1 MRCDLVAGAVRRIKE
16 RDNCVAHALVRHKA
30 PARVGLLGLCAGAF
44 PFRLRF
50 VKALLELLCVE
61 VGAGVV
67 AGVPELRP
75 RIARP
80 GGDRRIEVVAAVARN
95 EPRLALVG
103 AAVAVRRRVVQQV
116 GNEHLRQIK
125 PRVVDIEV
133 VQVILFLSAVA
144 ASVVP
149 QPVVAGIGADDLI
162 AGLLAAGVVQDGEI
176 VRPVLVEISV
186 IRQLLP
192 ADNVDL
198 RARLVRGLHLILEVP
213 QLQHRAVGGK
223 VAERICLLQLRHAHV
238 GDRVLDRAGRIVV
251 VFRHGIGH
259 RALFEL
265 RHARSGIVVHRGV
278 DRVVLLF
285 QPVDH
290 AEAFT
295 AVFRI
300 VGGKAEIDCAV
311 FLLKK
316 IGLIRLRV
324 LCLFAV
330 AGPCGFV
337 VLHKVVDRRSVSG
350 VAEECIEGLLFQ
362 LVFLHRAVD
371 KGIAQ
376 IVEHRDVFLPCGIR
390 RGAEGGVCA
399 IRKAIR
405 KAGRFI

>member
-103 AAVAVRRRVVQQV
+103 AAVAVRCRVQQV
-116 GNEHLRQIK
+116 GNVHLRLVE

-133 VQVILFLSAVA
+133 VQVILEVHAVA
-144 ASVVP
+144 AAVVP
-149 QPVVAGIGADDLI
+149 QPVVAHRGADDLI
-162 AGLLAAGVVQDGEI
+162 AGLLAVGVVQDGEI

-213 QLQHRAVGGK
+213 QLQHRAVGGE
-223 VAERICLLQLRHAHV
+223 VAERIGELELRHAHV
-238 GDRVLDRAGRIVV
+238 GDRVLDRAGRIFII
-251 VFRHGIGH
+251 FRHGIGH
-259 RALFEL
+259 RAFFEL
-265 RHARSGIVVHRGV
+265 RHALGGIVVHRGV
-278 DRVVLLF
+278 DRIDLF
-285 QPVDH
+285 VQ
-290 AEAFT
+290 AENRTKEFA
-295 AVFRI
+295 AVFFVI
-300 VGGKAEIDCAV
+300 AGKAEVDRAVLLLQKID
-311 FLLKK
+311 
-316 IGLIRLRV
+316 LIRLTV
-324 LCLFAV
+324 TCLFAM
-330 AGPCGFV
+330 AAPSGLV
-337 VLHKVVDRRSVSG
+337 VLYEIVDRRSFG
-350 VAEECIEGLLFQ
+350 AAEERVEGLLFQ
-362 LVFLHRAVD
+362 RVFLHRAVN
-371 KGIAQ
+371 GCGAPGVAQ
-376 IVEHRDVFLPCGIR
+376 RHILFSGSIC
-390 RGAEGGVCA
+390 RGAEGGVSA
-399 IRKAIR
+399 VRKAVR
-405 KAGRFI
+405 KGGRFI

>member
-192 ADNVDL
+192 ADDVDL
-198 RARLVRGLHLILEVP
+198 HARLVRGLHLILEVP
-213 QLQHRAVGGK
+213 QLQHRAVGGE

-238 GDRVLDRAGRIVV
+238 GDRVFDRAGRIVV

-259 RALFEL
+259 RAFFEVF
-265 RHARSGIVVHRGV
+265 HARGGIVVHRSV
-278 DRVVLLF
+278 DRNRLF
-285 QPVDH
+285 CKT
-290 AEAFT
+290 E
-295 AVFRI
+295 
-300 VGGKAEIDCAV
+300 
-311 FLLKK
+311 
-316 IGLIRLRV
+316 
-324 LCLFAV
+324 
-330 AGPCGFV
+330 
-337 VLHKVVDRRSVSG
+337 
-350 VAEECIEGLLFQ
+350 
-362 LVFLHRAVD
+362 
-371 KGIAQ
+371 
-376 IVEHRDVFLPCGIR
+376 
-390 RGAEGGVCA
+390 
-399 IRKAIR
+399 
-405 KAGRFI
+405 

>member
-1 MRCDLVAGAVRRIKE
+1 M
-16 RDNCVAHALVRHKA
+16 
-30 PARVGLLGLCAGAF
+30 
-44 PFRLRF
+44 
-50 VKALLELLCVE
+50 
-61 VGAGVV
+61 
-67 AGVPELRP
+67 
-75 RIARP
+75 
-80 GGDRRIEVVAAVARN
+80 
-95 EPRLALVG
+95 
-103 AAVAVRRRVVQQV
+103 AVAVLDQTVDEI
-116 GNEHLRQIK
+116 GNVHLRQIK

-133 VQVILFLSAVA
+133 VQVILEVHAVA
-144 ASVVP
+144 AAVVP
-149 QPVVAGIGADDLI
+149 QAVVAHRGAEDLI

-176 VRPVLVEISV
+176 VRPVFVEISV
-186 IRQLLP
+186 VRQLLP
-192 ADNVDL
+192 ADDVDL
-198 RARLVRGLHLILEVP
+198 HVRLVRGLHLILEVP
-213 QLQHRAVGGK
+213 QLQHRAVGGE

-238 GDRVLDRAGRIVV
+238 GDRVFDRAGRIVV
-251 VFRHGIGH
+251 VFRHGVGH
-259 RALFEL
+259 RAFFEVF
-265 RHARSGIVVHRGV
+265 HARGGIVVHRGV

-350 VAEECIEGLLFQ
+350 VAEECVEGLLFQ

>member
-103 AAVAVRRRVVQQV
+103 AAVAVRRRVIQQV

-133 VQVILFLSAVA
+133 VQVILEVPAVA
-144 ASVVP
+144 AAVVP
-149 QPVVAGIGADDLI
+149 QAVVAHRGADDLI

-186 IRQLLP
+186 VRQLLP
-192 ADNVDL
+192 ADDVDL
-198 RARLVRGLHLILEVP
+198 HARLVRGLHLILEVP

-238 GDRVLDRAGRIVV
+238 GDRVFDRAGRIVV

-259 RALFEL
+259 RAFFEVF
-265 RHARSGIVVHRGV
+265 HARGGIVVHRGV
-278 DRVVLLF
+278 DRIDLF
-285 QPVDH
+285 VQ
-290 AEAFT
+290 AENRTKEFA
-295 AVFRI
+295 AVFFVI
-300 VGGKAEIDCAV
+300 AGKAEVDRAVLLLQKID
-311 FLLKK
+311 
-316 IGLIRLRV
+316 LIRLTV
-324 LCLFAV
+324 TCLFAM
-330 AGPCGFV
+330 AAPSGLV
-337 VLHKVVDRRSVSG
+337 VLYEIVDRRSFG
-350 VAEECIEGLLFQ
+350 AAEERVEGLLFQ
-362 LVFLHRAVD
+362 RVFLHRAVN
-371 KGIAQ
+371 GCGAPGVAQ
-376 IVEHRDVFLPCGIR
+376 RHILFSSSIC

>member
-103 AAVAVRRRVVQQV
+103 AAVAVRCRVQQV
-116 GNEHLRQIK
+116 GNVHLRQIK

-133 VQVILFLSAVA
+133 VQVILFLSAVV

-149 QPVVAGIGADDLI
+149 QPVIAGIGADDLI
-162 AGLLAAGVVQDGEI
+162 AGLLAAGVAQDGEI
-176 VRPVLVEISV
+176 VRPALSEVTI
-186 IRQLLP
+186 IRHILP
-192 ADNVDL
+192 AHGFDFH
-198 RARLVRGLHLILEVP
+198 ARLVRGLHLVLEVP

-223 VAERICLLQLRHAHV
+223 VAERIALLQLRHAHV
-238 GDRVLDRAGRIVV
+238 GDRVLDRAGRIFI

-259 RALFEL
+259 RAFFEVF
-265 RHARSGIVVHRGV
+265 HARGGIVVHRGV
-278 DRVVLLF
+278 DRIDLF
-285 QPVDH
+285 V
-290 AEAFT
+290 
-295 AVFRI
+295 
-300 VGGKAEIDCAV
+300 
-311 FLLKK
+311 
-316 IGLIRLRV
+316 
-324 LCLFAV
+324 
-330 AGPCGFV
+330 
-337 VLHKVVDRRSVSG
+337 
-350 VAEECIEGLLFQ
+350 
-362 LVFLHRAVD
+362 
-371 KGIAQ
+371 
-376 IVEHRDVFLPCGIR
+376 
-390 RGAEGGVCA
+390 
-399 IRKAIR
+399 
-405 KAGRFI
+405 

>member
-1 MRCDLVAGAVRRIKE
+1 MAADRHAVGIQTEPGRAAIRCKLKVGLKCGIVRRWIGRRVGVPVHREASDHRPEYLGLALNGAVAVPAPLILFRAAVERPVRCDLVAGAVRRIKE
-16 RDNCVAHALVRHKA
+16 RDNCVAHALVLHKA

-50 VKALLELLCVE
+50 VKALLEFLCVE

-176 VRPVLVEISV
+176 VRSSS
-186 IRQLLP
+186 R
-192 ADNVDL
+192 
-198 RARLVRGLHLILEVP
+198 
-213 QLQHRAVGGK
+213 
-223 VAERICLLQLRHAHV
+223 
-238 GDRVLDRAGRIVV
+238 
-251 VFRHGIGH
+251 
-259 RALFEL
+259 
-265 RHARSGIVVHRGV
+265 
-278 DRVVLLF
+278 
-285 QPVDH
+285 
-290 AEAFT
+290 
-295 AVFRI
+295 
-300 VGGKAEIDCAV
+300 
-311 FLLKK
+311 
-316 IGLIRLRV
+316 
-324 LCLFAV
+324 
-330 AGPCGFV
+330 
-337 VLHKVVDRRSVSG
+337 
-350 VAEECIEGLLFQ
+350 
-362 LVFLHRAVD
+362 
-371 KGIAQ
+371 
-376 IVEHRDVFLPCGIR
+376 
-390 RGAEGGVCA
+390 
-399 IRKAIR
+399 
-405 KAGRFI
+405 